1 MSTSPRS
8 PAPDFSVADFT
19 SPELI
24 VPGLR
29 GRDAP
34 TVIRELCAV
43 LHDAGRVPDPLGFYQ
58 AVFNR
63 EFLGCTA
70 NADGVAFPHAR
81 VSGLSRISLALGR
94 SSEPFLWGSQAPGP
108 VRVVLLCAVPATEA
122 TAYLLLTSGL
132 VRWLRQ
138 AGSVDALVNA
148 VGTASLFELLGRIP
162 LRPNRPEAGPAPAA
176 AERPLPEGHAR

>member
-8 PAPDFSVADFT
+8 PAADFSVTDFT

-24 VPGLR
+24 VPELR
-29 GRDAP
+29 GRDVP

-43 LHDAGRVPDPLGFYQ
+43 LHNAGRVPDPLGFYQ

-81 VSGLSRISLALGR
+81 VSGLSRMSLALGR
-94 SSEPFLWGSQAPGP
+94 SSEPFPWGSQAPGP

-132 VRWLRQ
+132 VRWLKQ
-138 AGSVDALVNA
+138 DGSIESLAKA
-148 VGTASLFELLGRIP
+148 AGTAEIVKMLGQIP
-162 LRPNRPEAGPAPAA
+162 LRPNRLEAGPATAA
-176 AERPLPEGHAR
+176 G